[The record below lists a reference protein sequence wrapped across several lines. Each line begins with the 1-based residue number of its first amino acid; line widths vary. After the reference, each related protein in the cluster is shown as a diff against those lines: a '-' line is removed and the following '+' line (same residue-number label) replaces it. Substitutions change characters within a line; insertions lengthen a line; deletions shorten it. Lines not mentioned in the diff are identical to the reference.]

1 MLTFAQSCCRS
12 KLISIPRIA
21 VLVAI
26 FIIILVFPFRTEIK
40 STLDSTETLSKWLP
54 IASSPAKNEDV
65 DLATELISIL
75 EEYSPA
81 ASKEI
86 EAVKDAKVDLWPAAH
101 DAELMDIL
109 ETSPEQILNMM
120 ENHIGFI
127 KAVGKRL
134 PRYEPKHNLKHS
146 QGIVTV
152 GGGSYFPAMM
162 VSLRLLRRAGT
173 SLPVEVFVPE
183 QEYEAQLCEEVLP
196 TLNAACRTFPENGGK
211 ISHYQY
217 KVFAIIL
224 SSFDDVLWLDADNFS
239 LHNSASLFTSKPFR
253 ETGMVTWPDIWQT
266 SISPAYYIIAGT
278 KPTPVPARASTESGQ
293 LLVSKSK
300 HWRTLLLAAYYNYYG
315 PVYYYTLLC
324 QGGAGCG
331 DKETFLPAAEAMGLP
346 FYAVEAQPQPIG
358 HYKHSIH
365 PERGIYRFAL
375 IQGDPSEDFVVTTGT
390 DTSRA
395 VGTTLDGSKTGLQ
408 AGGVKERDEEDAQ
421 SYDSV
426 RPFFL
431 HMMTPKWDAYHVF
444 DHVGRYDLTLDY
456 KHQQAPAY
464 QDPPNISAR
473 IKGVE
478 RMVWEETKWV
488 ACNLEEVIGYWE
500 GKRGAIC
507 EKLEKYFSDV
517 LDTEKGI
524 ELGLAASMV
533 PAPYIP

>member
-1 MLTFAQSCCRS
+1 MLTLAQSYCRS

-26 FIIILVFPFRTEIK
+26 FIIVLVFPFRTEIK
-40 STLDSTETLSKWLP
+40 KTWDGTETISKWLP
-54 IASSPAKNEDV
+54 IASGAKNEDV
-65 DLATELISIL
+65 NLAKELISIL

-86 EAVKDAKVDLWPAAH
+86 EAVKGAKADRWPADH

-109 ETSPEQILNMM
+109 ETSPKQILNMM
-120 ENHIGFI
+120 GNHTGFL

-134 PRYEPKHNLKHS
+134 PRYAPKHKHS

-152 GGGSYFPAMM
+152 GGGSYFPALM
-162 VSLRLLRRAGT
+162 VSLRLLRRTGT
-173 SLPVEVFVPE
+173 SHPVEVFVPE
-183 QEYEAQLCEEVLP
+183 EEYEAQMCEEVLP
-196 TLNAACRTFPENGGK
+196 TLNAVCRTFPENDGK

-239 LHNSASLFTSKPFR
+239 LHNSASLFASKPFR

-266 SISPAYYIIAGT
+266 SISPAYYLIAQR

-293 LLVSKSK
+293 LLVSKSR

-315 PVYYYTLLC
+315 PGYYYPLLC

-331 DKETFLPAAEAMGLP
+331 DKETFLPAAEAVGLP
-346 FYAVEAQPQPIG
+346 FYAVEARPGPIG
-358 HYKHSIH
+358 HYKHGDH
-365 PERGIYRFAL
+365 PDRGIYIFAL
-375 IQGDPSEDFVVTTGT
+375 IQGDPSDDFAVRIGAN
-390 DTSRA
+390 TSEA
-395 VGTTLDGSKTGLQ
+395 VGSTLNDS
-408 AGGVKERDEEDAQ
+408 GGVAERDEEGAQ
-421 SYDSV
+421 PHDPV

-431 HMMTPKWDAYHVF
+431 HMNTPKWDAYHVF
-444 DHVGRYDLTLDY
+444 DHVGRYDFTLDY
-456 KHQQAPAY
+456 KHKQAVAY
-464 QDPPNISAR
+464 QDPPEISAR

-478 RMVWEETKWV
+478 RMVWEETRWV

-507 EKLEKYFSDV
+507 EKLEKYFTEV
-517 LDTEKGI
+517 LDTEKGV
-524 ELGLAASMV
+524 ELGLAANMV
-533 PAPYIP
+533 PSPYIP